1 MRTAAGARG
10 GLLDIAQSGLVMPA
24 GQGGRVA
31 QREST
36 PFTREGSQV
45 QSLSRPPLDYRIR
58 SMDYANLAPKFA
70 CHLCVTIDPLRVRAA
85 HLRRRGG
92 KAALDGVLQTPAPDG
107 CPSMRGKRCS
117 IRRLVHHGKRTRRP
131 RRPWLPRWANALNRC
146 AIDSRR
152 GPLTGEGGKQ
162 GISRR

>member
-1 MRTAAGARG
+1 MA
-10 GLLDIAQSGLVMPA
+10 
-24 GQGGRVA
+24 
-31 QREST
+31 
-36 PFTREGSQV
+36 
-45 QSLSRPPLDYRIR
+45 
-58 SMDYANLAPKFA
+58 YANLAPKFA

-131 RRPWLPRWANALNRC
+131 AAVASEMGQFRTRAVQHLQKTIQTFGHIRER
-146 AIDSRR
+146 
-152 GPLTGEGGKQ
+152 TGQEILLRQ
-162 GISRR
+162 HIAVEIGIRDREK